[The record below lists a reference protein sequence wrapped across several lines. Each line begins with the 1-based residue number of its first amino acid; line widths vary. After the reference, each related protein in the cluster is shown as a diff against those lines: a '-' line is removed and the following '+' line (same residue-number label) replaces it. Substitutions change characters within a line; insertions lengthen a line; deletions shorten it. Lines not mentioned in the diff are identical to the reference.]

1 MLGADTFI
9 SALLRVVTSVAVL
22 AAVYFFIIK
31 PILHTTEEVTKRISP
46 GAAIQSADEAIRR
59 ANVQSQRA
67 QRRAFRQAR
76 ITIRKETTHTSGSAK
91 APLAIVHCIQKANGN
106 VNKIEACSKS

>member
-31 PILHTTEEVTKRISP
+31 PILHTTEEVTKRVSP

-59 ANVQSQRA
+59 ANAQS
-67 QRRAFRQAR
+67 RRAERRALRQAR
-76 ITIRKETTHTSGSAK
+76 ITIHKVTTHSSGTAK
-91 APLAIVHCIQKANGN
+91 APLAIVHCIQRANGN
-106 VNKIEACSKS
+106 VNKIEACSES